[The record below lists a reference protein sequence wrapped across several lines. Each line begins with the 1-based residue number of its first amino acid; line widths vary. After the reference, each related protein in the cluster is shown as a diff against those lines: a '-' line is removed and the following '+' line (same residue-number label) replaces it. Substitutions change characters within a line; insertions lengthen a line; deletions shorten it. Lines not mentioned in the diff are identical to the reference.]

1 MANFNSVQLAQT
13 LTDPHTLL
21 DPVENAGD
29 LKCMYATIETT
40 TSHDIGDTFTWFTLP
55 ANVRPV
61 GAYLTADDEAASS
74 TLTLGDSVDPD
85 GYMVATSIA
94 SGPTYLNAVTT
105 GGAYWLGDAGLTTAE
120 TLVTSTIAGA
130 DLAGGATVSV
140 TMYYLG
146 AG

>member
-21 DPVENAGD
+21 DPSENAGD
-29 LKCMYATIETT
+29 VKHMYATIEST
-40 TSHDIGDTFTWFTLP
+40 TSHDIGDTFSWFTLP
-55 ANVRPV
+55 SNVRV
-61 GAYLTADDEAASS
+61 VSAYVTADDEAASS
-74 TLTLGDSVDPD
+74 TLTLGDVTDPD

-105 GGAYWLGDAGLTTAE
+105 GGAYWLGDAGLRTAE
-120 TLVTSTIAGA
+120 TVVTSTIAGA
-130 DLAGGATVSV
+130 DLAGGATISVYMSYVS
-140 TMYYLG
+140 